1 MVKKSDD
8 LNLNV
13 GVNSLRVR
21 SQDRFNLR
29 NDSQGRE
36 LDVRVDIFVVG
47 VIGDIFRLA
56 LYTSFGFVYPFS
68 WSSFSRSNL
77 ASLRFSDCSY
87 SRSFFL
93 PLT

>member
-1 MVKKSDD
+1 MVKKSYD

-13 GVNSLRVR
+13 GVNSLFHFRAR

-47 VIGDIFRLA
+47 VIGGIELLGKATLDGCLLRLRGDGSCDDEA
-56 LYTSFGFVYPFS
+56 CLFKFLG
-68 WSSFSRSNL
+68 L
-77 ASLRFSDCSY
+77 A
-87 SRSFFL
+87 
-93 PLT
+93 T